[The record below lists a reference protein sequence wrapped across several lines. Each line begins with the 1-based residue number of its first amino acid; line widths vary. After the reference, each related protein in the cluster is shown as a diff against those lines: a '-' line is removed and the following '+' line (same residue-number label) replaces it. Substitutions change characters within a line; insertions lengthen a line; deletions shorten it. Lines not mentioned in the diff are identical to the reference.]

1 MQDQSP
7 LVMFR
12 RAAALPLSPHSLRL
26 PCPGKGSPESS
37 SRQKVISTQQS
48 AILSLPPILAE
59 RVVSAVGPLESTVL
73 CIPRAL
79 ALHLLSKPAGTEE
92 PCQAQIRIQ
101 STIPSAGSHRL
112 SCGVSHIV
120 VLQHKTKPVCP
131 AFLGLQTSPQTL
143 SM

>member
-1 MQDQSP
+1 M
-7 LVMFR
+7 
-12 RAAALPLSPHSLRL
+12 AALPLSPHSLRP
-26 PCPGKGSPESS
+26 PCPGKGFPRIFEPPKSHIHTTKCHFVAPAD
-37 SRQKVISTQQS
+37 SRR
-48 AILSLPPILAE
+48 A
-59 RVVSAVGPLESTVL
+59 RVSAVGPLESTVL

-92 PCQAQIRIQ
+92 PCQAQVRIQ

-120 VLQHKTKPVCP
+120 VLQHKTKPVP